1 MEQTKKVGGKSTV
14 TNKTIQRVD
23 GEVVTETS
31 STKITLDVMIY
42 DGTKW
47 VVQKEVTSN

>member
-1 MEQTKKVGGKSTV
+1 MEQTKKVGSKSTINNITV
-14 TNKTIQRVD
+14 ERVN

-31 STKITLDVMIY
+31 KTKTTSDEMVH

-47 VVQKEVTSN
+47 VVVK

>member
-14 TNKTIQRVD
+14 TNKTIQRVN

-31 STKITLDVMIY
+31 KVKTTSDEMVH

-47 VVQKEVTSN
+47 VVVK